1 MRWLHNM
8 CVYSL
13 QSSNLKTQTRIGL
26 LILLCTWLSN
36 CGIAVIQ
43 FLNHAANI
51 PFVSFLVQLHFL
63 NCLCMYSVM
72 CVHNCLFCIITKFMQ
87 LCTWWLKIIVHILW
101 LSLKI
106 ELKYWPMALFSHIVI
121 LSFIQSQ
128 LSAQVE
134 QNTDKEGDKLVR
146 GLCALLLGICIAYHD
161 GSSASY
167 TKYVNMLY
175 DQLKLL
181 TVYSSINLY
190 ELCCS

>member
-1 MRWLHNM
+1 
-8 CVYSL
+8 
-13 QSSNLKTQTRIGL
+13 
-26 LILLCTWLSN
+26 
-36 CGIAVIQ
+36 
-43 FLNHAANI
+43 
-51 PFVSFLVQLHFL
+51 
-63 NCLCMYSVM
+63 
-72 CVHNCLFCIITKFMQ
+72 MQ
-87 LCTWWLKIIVHILW
+87 LCTKHNIALFSHII
-101 LSLKI
+101 
-106 ELKYWPMALFSHIVI
+106 ALFSHIVI

-167 TKYVNMLY
+167 TKYVNTLY